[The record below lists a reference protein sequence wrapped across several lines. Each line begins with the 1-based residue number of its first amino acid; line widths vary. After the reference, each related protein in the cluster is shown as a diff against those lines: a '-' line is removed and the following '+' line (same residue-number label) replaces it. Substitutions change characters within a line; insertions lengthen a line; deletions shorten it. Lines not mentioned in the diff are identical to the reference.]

1 MKVVVIA
8 LLAILLTA
16 CTVPYTGKI
25 TGNVVAD
32 VSKGT
37 CSDSDGGIKENTPGD
52 VSGVT
57 ERNEAY
63 QLEDECYDKIL
74 TEFYCDKNMPKSRN
88 INCESNC
95 RSGTCTI

>member
-1 MKVVVIA
+1 MKGIVIA
-8 LLAILLTA
+8 ILLIALTA

-25 TGNVVAD
+25 TGSSVLD
-32 VSKGT
+32 TSKGT
-37 CSDSDGGIKENTPGD
+37 CVDSDGGIKENIPGD
-52 VSGVT
+52 VRGMS

>member
-1 MKVVVIA
+1 MKGIVIA

-16 CTVPYTGKI
+16 CTVPYNGKI
-25 TGNVVAD
+25 TGNAVSS

-37 CSDSDGGIKENTPGD
+37 CVDSDGGIKENIPGD
-52 VSGVT
+52 VSGMS
-57 ERNEAY
+57 ERNEDY
-63 QLEDECYDKIL
+63 KLEDECYDKIL
-74 TEFYCDKNMPKSRN
+74 TEFYCDKNVPKSRN